1 MMNFT
6 DLPDEV
12 ITGRL
17 MAIVKDERKS
27 IVEFLECLAEV
38 ERRRT
43 HLALGFS
50 SMFAYLAD
58 HLRLSNGCA
67 FRRSKAARLMA
78 RFPIIADYLRDGRLS
93 RKKLVE
99 LREVLDEEHVV
110 AILDRAVS
118 MTEEQVKE
126 LVVELRPKEAPANLL
141 RKLPTPRN
149 DSSRSPVETAQARLP
164 QGRPPEMQAPP
175 PPPSNPS
182 VDAAP
187 ARVPA
192 TSPGRVEPIAPGL
205 HVLRVTVDGAF
216 VADLQAVRDALSH
229 KMPGAGLEAVL
240 HECIRATLKQIEKR
254 RQGAG
259 SKEVVETPPPGTT
272 YVPAPVRKEV
282 WRRDGGRCTFVSTDG
297 QRCGSRHQLEFHHLL
312 AVANGGLST
321 VKNVCLRC
329 RAHNRY
335 AAEQDFGVAHV
346 ARKIASR
353 REARA
358 GATGAGAAPA
368 SGTTIG
374 MPWS

>member
-1 MMNFT
+1 MLKLT

-17 MAIVKDERKS
+17 MAIVKDERKA
-27 IVEFLECLAEV
+27 IVEFLEYLAEV

-43 HLALGFS
+43 FLAMGFS
-50 SMFAYLAD
+50 SMFAYLAE

-93 RKKLVE
+93 LKKLVE

-110 AILDRAVS
+110 EILDRAVE
-118 MTEEQVKE
+118 MTENQVKE
-126 LVVELRPKEAPANLL
+126 LVVELRPKKALADLL
-141 RKLPTPRN
+141 QKLPTPRN
-149 DSSRSPVETAQARLP
+149 DSSRPPAEPTPALLPQGEPPVVETA
-164 QGRPPEMQAPP
+164 PPLPP
-175 PPPSNPS
+175 P
-182 VDAAP
+182 VAAAP
-187 ARVPA
+187 ARVP
-192 TSPGRVEPIAPGL
+192 TTPPGRVEPIAPDR
-205 HVLRVTVDGAF
+205 HVLRVTVDSAF

-254 RQGAG
+254 RQGTG
-259 SKEVVETPPPGTT
+259 SKQVVETPPPGTT

-282 WRRDGGRCTFVSTDG
+282 WRRDEGRCTFVSKDG
-297 QRCGSRHQLEFHHLL
+297 RRCCSRHQLEFHHLL

-321 VKNVCLRC
+321 VDNVTLRC
-329 RAHNRY
+329 KSHNRY
-335 AAEQDFGVAHV
+335 AAEQDFGVEHV
-346 ARKIASR
+346 ARKIARR
-353 REARA
+353 REATA
-358 GATGAGAAPA
+358 GGAEAGAAAP